1 MSNGTAEAREL
12 YQGSPVVRDLRGKVA
27 LVTGAGGERGIGR
40 AIATRLA
47 REGTDVVVND
57 IVDRPYAHGSD
68 GWDGVA
74 SVAREVEELGRRA
87 LVTVADVSD
96 AAQVDDMVAKATDA
110 FGRIDILVSNAAA
123 PAGRDRV
130 PVVDLHEDA
139 WDEAFRVN
147 ARGTFLCCRA
157 AARRMIHGG
166 DGGRIICIASTLGLR
181 GRARYAAYSASKHA
195 VVGLMECLALEL
207 AEDGITV
214 NAICPGVVDTERVA
228 HIAAAAPEEFVR
240 ARAVGNPMGRIG
252 TPEDV
257 ANVAAFLASDES
269 SYLTGQAL
277 TVTGGAHL
285 AGPDYTRA

>member
-1 MSNGTAEAREL
+1 VGNLA
-12 YQGSPVVRDLRGKVA
+12 GKVA
-27 LVTGAGGERGIGR
+27 LVTGAGGEHGIGR
-40 AIATRLA
+40 AVAMRLA
-47 REGTDVVVND
+47 RDGADIAVND
-57 IVDRPYAHGSD
+57 ITARPYDDASS
-68 GWDGVA
+68 GWSGVA
-74 SVAREVEELGRRA
+74 SVARDVEALGRRA
-87 LVTVADVSD
+87 LVVVADISD
-96 AAQVDDMVAKATDA
+96 AGAVDDMFAQATDVL
-110 FGRIDILVSNAAA
+110 GCVDILVSNAAA
-123 PAGRDRV
+123 RPGADRV
-130 PVVDLHEDA
+130 PVVDLDEAA
-139 WDEAFRVN
+139 WDDAFKVN

>member
-1 MSNGTAEAREL
+1 MGNLA
-12 YQGSPVVRDLRGKVA
+12 GKVA
-27 LVTGAGGERGIGR
+27 LVTGAGGEHGIGR
-40 AIATRLA
+40 AVAMRLA
-47 REGTDVVVND
+47 RDGADIAVND
-57 IVDRPYAHGSD
+57 ITARPYDDASS
-68 GWDGVA
+68 GWSGVA
-74 SVAREVEELGRRA
+74 SVARDVEALGRRA
-87 LVTVADVSD
+87 LVVVADISD
-96 AAQVDDMVAKATDA
+96 AGAVDDMFAQATDVL
-110 FGRIDILVSNAAA
+110 GCVDILVSNAAA
-123 PAGRDRV
+123 RPGADRV
-130 PVVDLHEDA
+130 PVVDLDEAA
-139 WDEAFRVN
+139 WDDAFKVN